1 VPPRP
6 GGLWDA
12 GNTALAAGTGLAVLL
27 GSVWM
32 VYELEILKARHL
44 EALRLRRTRPAVA
57 DAIEPA
63 GEREAA
69 VEEVLTAGRGA
80 GAPAD
85 RAS

>member
-1 VPPRP
+1 
-6 GGLWDA
+6 
-12 GNTALAAGTGLAVLL
+12 
-27 GSVWM
+27 M

-57 DAIEPA
+57 DAIQPA